1 MMQSLHVVYVSETVQ
16 HLLSKILAFR
26 ELQRDTAQAAR
37 TTCHSRFRASPSDA
51 DIAKSGR
58 LLELVAM
65 SRIPSR
71 PQTVS
76 ACLQR
81 SKIWLMVL
89 AAGHKSQP
97 LCGVSSVH
105 CFLAM
110 LSLVLRRPR
119 KASQRKTRCL
129 CDAGG
134 HRYRSGARWGDRE
147 GQ

>member
-1 MMQSLHVVYVSETVQ
+1 MSLKRSSTYCQRS
-16 HLLSKILAFR
+16 LRSGSFR
-26 ELQRDTAQAAR
+26 EIPHRQQERLAIADFELRRAMR
-37 TTCHSRFRASPSDA
+37 TSQSQ
-51 DIAKSGR
+51 GR